1 METGGGQGSG
11 GSSHGYRVCVV
22 DAAVL
27 VMAGWHRRVHQ
38 LVRRVMERNSLPEEE
53 ATQRLAAQPENK
65 MYVDHAHIVIGTQW
79 DPEVTRGQVEK
90 AWQQVLN
97 RIDQKN

>member
-1 METGGGQGSG
+1 MKCSLTN
-11 GSSHGYRVCVV
+11 YC
-22 DAAVL
+22 L
-27 VMAGWHRRVHQ
+27 VFFYLIIILMTYHPQ